1 MAGKTNTETGK
12 VVKINGDKATVRFEK
27 TSACSHCDHK
37 YSCSSEGNDY
47 MFVELENTIDAK
59 VGETVE
65 VAASMKSTY
74 KNGFIVY
81 ILPLIV
87 VLISAGIGNAFD
99 KKLGTGFITPVTA
112 VSSIVLYFSILHL
125 IYKNKKSELVLG
137 RAGRKN
143 VQGCSHCG

>member
-12 VVKINGDKATVRFEK
+12 VVKINGDKATVRFAK

-37 YSCSSEGNDY
+37 DSCNSEGEDY
-47 MFVELENTIDAK
+47 MFIELDNTIDAK
-59 VGETVE
+59 EGETVE
-65 VAASMKSTY
+65 VAASVKSTY

-87 VLISAGIGNAFD
+87 VLISAGIGNFFD

-112 VSSIVLYFSILHL
+112 VVSIVLYFAILHL
-125 IYKNKKSELVLG
+125 IYKNKKSELALQ
-137 RAGRKN
+137 RPGRKN

>member
-87 VLISAGIGNAFD
+87 VLISAGIGNALD

>member
-112 VSSIVLYFSILHL
+112 VASIVLYFSILHL

-143 VQGCSHCG
+143 VQGCSHCR